1 MLRRIKPLLHEWLDE
16 SGQETKGVGMETFR
30 FQPGETPVLL
40 SIPHVGTVVPP
51 DIAATMTDSALA
63 MPDTDWH
70 LDRLYHFAPALGIG
84 FLKPILSR
92 YVIDLNR
99 DPDSDL
105 PIPGG
110 ASSTELCPL
119 TTFDHQ
125 PVYRPGQEPDAV
137 EVRRRIGAYWRPY
150 HEQLNGELQA
160 LKERFGVAV
169 LFDAHSI
176 RSRVPRFFDGQIQDF
191 SLGTAEGSSASPAL
205 VGRVMNV
212 LTATGRFSSVQNG
225 RFKGGFIT
233 RRYGNP
239 ADNIHSIQLELSQLT
254 YMDEEAPFSFRE
266 ESARQVRPTL
276 ERLLSLVAEWAWEN
290 AAGRRRSAFL

>member
-1 MLRRIKPLLHEWLDE
+1 
-16 SGQETKGVGMETFR
+16 METFR

-51 DIAATMTDSALA
+51 DIAATMTDTALA
-63 MPDTDWH
+63 VPDTDWH

-84 FLKPILSR
+84 FLKPICSR

-99 DPDSDL
+99 DPDGSTL
-105 PIPGG
+105 CSG
-110 ASSTELCPL
+110 ANSTELCPL
-119 TTFDHQ
+119 TTFDRQ
-125 PVYRPGQEPDAV
+125 PVYKPGQEPDAA

-176 RSRVPRFFDGQIQDF
+176 RSRVPRFFDGRIQDF
-191 SLGTAEGSSASPAL
+191 NLGTADGASASPAL
-205 VGRVMNV
+205 VGRLMNV
-212 LTATGRFSSVQNG
+212 LTATERHSCVQNG

-233 RRYGNP
+233 RHYGNP
-239 ADNIHSIQLELSQLT
+239 ADNIHSIQLELSQIT
-254 YMDEEAPFSFRE
+254 YMDEAPPFGFRE
-266 ESARQVRPTL
+266 DAVRQVRPTL
-276 ERLLSLVAEWAWEN
+276 ERLMSLIVEWAWEN
-290 AAGRRRSAFL
+290 AAGRRRSAYL